1 MNVFLYITTVLIW
14 GSTWLA
20 IEFQL
25 GEVAVLASLVYRWTI
40 AAALMWA
47 FCLLRGL
54 PMKFSGKDH
63 AYIALLAMCV
73 FGFNYLLIYWAQ
85 QYLTSAMTSIA
96 FSTMVLVNIV
106 NTRIFF
112 SQAITPLAWLG
123 GLFGVSGIVALFW
136 LDIQSFDVDGD
147 SLKGLSLALLGTV
160 LASLGNMISIRNSR
174 RNLPILQVNAWGM
187 LYGALLMALV
197 AVVLDVPFTFSDS
210 TSYWLSLIYL
220 SVFGSVV
227 AFACYFALL
236 KRIDPSKASYT
247 AVLFPVV
254 AVVLSTLFEGFV
266 WTSYTVLGFFLVA
279 IGNLVMLTPPKV
291 MRGLLRRP
299 Q

>member
-40 AAALMWA
+40 AAALMWS
-47 FCLLRGL
+47 FCFLRGL
-54 PMKFSGKDH
+54 SMKFAAKDH
-63 AYIALLAMCV
+63 AYIALMAMCV

-96 FSTMVLVNIV
+96 FSTMVLVNII
-106 NTRIFF
+106 NARIFF
-112 SQAITPLAWLG
+112 SQAVTPLIWLG

-136 LDIQSFDVDGD
+136 LDIRSFDLDSA
-147 SLKGLSLALLGTV
+147 SLKGLGLALLGTL
-160 LASLGNMISIRNSR
+160 LASFGNMISIHNSR
-174 RNLPILQVNAWGM
+174 LNLPIMQVNAWGM

-197 AVVLDVPFTFSDS
+197 ALILDVPFTVTTS

-220 SVFGSVV
+220 SVFGSVI

-247 AVLFPVV
+247 SVLFPVV
-254 AVVLSTLFEGFV
+254 AVVLSTIFEDFV
-266 WTSYTVLGFFLVA
+266 WTAYTVIGFLLVGL
-279 IGNLVMLTPPKV
+279 GNLVMLTPPKV
-291 MRGLLRRP
+291 FRNLLRKP
-299 Q
+299 L